1 MKIVT
6 HLTPHQNT
14 ASNVSANGRKVI
26 VEQVRKA
33 NKCIEAGEWGCVFE
47 EILFC
52 DEYDIFLAIIF
63 GCQSRE
69 FSKFLVR
76 HHFKINE
83 ILQNDNI
90 DFNHL
95 DCECHPFERSSKSA
109 FVVEIKLINQNLSL
123 EINTQP
129 LLHFIEEKGWNRIE
143 MELWNSID
151 LLKRLPRLK
160 SNKRKM

>member
-1 MKIVT
+1 MDCVPLLLRKFFQHYHNFDWNNIICLGDHGNEIKPSPMKIVT

-14 ASNVSANGRKVI
+14 ASNVFANGRKVI
-26 VEQVRKA
+26 VEQVRRA
-33 NKCIEAGEWGCVFE
+33 NKRIEAGEWGCVFE
-47 EILFC
+47 EISFC

-76 HHFKINE
+76 HHLKINE

-95 DCECHPFERSSKSA
+95 DCECHPF
-109 FVVEIKLINQNLSL
+109 L
-123 EINTQP
+123 P
-129 LLHFIEEKGWNRIE
+129 EK
-143 MELWNSID
+143 MKK
-151 LLKRLPRLK
+151 KRENCLFFKIRV
-160 SNKRKM
+160 